1 MEHFKQINN
10 DFQTLDIEYR
20 TNRTDSEIIAM
31 LNQLDDV
38 SRNIMITYI
47 ENDATYTKTAKA
59 LNVSVPFVKQQIDEI
74 RNKLKTAYFNIKQ

>member
-38 SRNIMITYI
+38 NRNIMITYI
-47 ENDATYTKTAKA
+47 ANDCTYTKTAKA
-59 LNVSVPFVKQQIDEI
+59 LNVSVPFIREKIEEI
-74 RNKLKTAYFNIKQ
+74 RIIMKMNIL

>member
-38 SRNIMITYI
+38 SRNIMIAYI

-74 RNKLKTAYFNIKQ
+74 RNKLKTTYFKIKQ